1 MKTTLQQLMREKLIL
16 FAALL
21 FSTSVAFAQNTDYQ
35 VSAIGFYNFENLFD
49 TLDAPDIRDEE
60 FTPEGSKR
68 YGTTIYTDKLNKLA
82 RVVGEMATDVT
93 PDGVGI
99 LGVAEIENRAVLE
112 DFVAHPTL
120 ADRNYQIVHFDSP
133 DRRGIDVALLYQ
145 EKYFTVDTAQS
156 LRMRDLYYADGDTV
170 FTRDILHVAGQH
182 GGEALHIFVGHW
194 PSRRG
199 GEAASSPLRQAL
211 ARRFKES
218 ADSIQAIDPAAK
230 IILMG
235 DLNDDPVSPSVADV
249 VGAVGKQRRV
259 PDDGFFNP
267 MYSLFRQGLGT
278 LAYRDAWSLFDQIIL
293 NDELIREDNGWRYY
307 QTHIFNEPYMYQRS
321 GRFRGYP
328 LRTWVGDNYM
338 GGFSDHF
345 PVYVLLVK
353 AIE

>member
-1 MKTTLQQLMREKLIL
+1 MPR
-16 FAALL
+16 LL
-21 FSTSVAFAQNTDYQ
+21 FSIALFWFVYAGVMAQETDYQ

-60 FTPEGSKR
+60 FTPQGDKR
-68 YGTTIYTDKLNKLA
+68 YGTTIYNDKLNKLA
-82 RVVGEMATDVT
+82 RVVESMATDIT

-120 ADRNYQIVHFDSP
+120 VDRNYKIVHFDSP
-133 DRRGIDVALLYQ
+133 DKRGIDVALLYQ
-145 EKYFTVDTAQS
+145 EKYFQVDTAQA

-170 FTRDILHVAGQH
+170 FTRDILHVSGQYDN
-182 GGEALHIFVGHW
+182 ESLHIFVGHW

-211 ARRFKES
+211 ARRFKNA
-218 ADSIQAIDPAAK
+218 ADSIQALDPKAK

-249 VGAVGKQRRV
+249 VGAVGRQRRV
-259 PDDGFFNP
+259 PENGFFNP
-267 MYSLFRQGLGT
+267 MYTLFRQGLGT

-293 NDELIREDNGWRYY
+293 NDELIKENNGWRYY
-307 QTHIFNEPYMYQRS
+307 QTQIYNEPYMYQRS

-353 AIE
+353 ALE